1 MRNGH
6 STMSRASEGTIM
18 TDDPTNSI
26 DLEHADR
33 VRVGV
38 TRGETAR
45 SIGRPRDYPD
55 RSDVSVEPAREGRV
69 LLSLNTMAGDH
80 GTGHADIEFTL
91 EEARQLRELLDET
104 VREIGEE

>member
-1 MRNGH
+1 
-6 STMSRASEGTIM
+6 M
-18 TDDPTNSI
+18 TDDPTKSI

-55 RSDVSVEPAREGRV
+55 RADVSLEPARDERL

-91 EEARQLRELLDET
+91 EEARQLRDLLDET
-104 VREIGEE
+104 VREMAEE